1 MLIVV
6 MEFFNNSNSFNLS
19 ILLLSKIN
27 FWNVKL
33 ALVEI

>member
-19 ILLLSKIN
+19 ILLLSEIN